1 MKPGLFSFLGVVF
14 LFMVGGFLFLRSPYF
29 SIREVTVDGCVS
41 LSRDEV
47 LELAGIREGMNIFAV
62 NLDKT
67 QKLLE
72 CSPLIKTADV
82 KRELPSTIYIRIE
95 ERKPV
100 ALVVSG
106 GKLWLVDLEGKV
118 LGEDNGKIP
127 GLVAIVGVS
136 RSVSTGSRLE
146 GKELQALACLRAMGP
161 LTSRVTSEIQ
171 LQGDELVLLLKEGGA
186 LVYLGEADAG
196 LKGRLESL
204 ESVLSALAPQDL
216 SRVVYIE
223 LRYGK
228 PSVRFRDQIVR

>member
-1 MKPGLFSFLGVVF
+1 MKPGLFCFLGLVF

-29 SIREVTVDGCVS
+29 SIREVTVDGCVAV
-41 LSRDEV
+41 SREEV

-67 QKLLE
+67 REVLE

-82 KRELPSTIYIRIE
+82 KRELPSRIYIRIE
-95 ERKPV
+95 ERKPI
-100 ALVVSG
+100 ALVVAG
-106 GKLWLVDLEGKV
+106 GKLWLVDAEGKI

-136 RSVSTGSRLE
+136 GSVSTGSHLG
-146 GKELQALACLRAMGP
+146 GKEIEALACVRAMGP
-161 LTSRVTSEIQ
+161 LTRRVSSEIQ
-171 LQGDELVLLLKEGGA
+171 LRGDELVLLLKDGGA

-196 LKGRLESL
+196 LEGRLESL
-204 ESVLSALAPQDL
+204 ESVLSVLGPQDL
-216 SRVVYIE
+216 PRVEYIE

-228 PSVRFRDQIVR
+228 PSVRFRDQMVR

>member
-1 MKPGLFSFLGVVF
+1 MKPRLFSFLGLVF

-29 SIREVTVDGCVS
+29 SIKEVTVDGCMAV
-41 LSRDEV
+41 SRDEV

-67 QKLLE
+67 RKLLE
-72 CSPLIKTADV
+72 CSPMIRAADL

-106 GKLWLVDLEGKV
+106 GKLWLVDAEGKI

-127 GLVAIVGVS
+127 GLVAIVGISRIVS
-136 RSVSTGSRLE
+136 AGSRLE
-146 GKELQALACLRAMGP
+146 GKELHALACVGAMGP
-161 LTSRVTSEIQ
+161 LTRSVSSEVQ
-171 LQGDELVLLLKEGGA
+171 VSGDELVLLLKEGGA
-186 LVYLGEADAG
+186 PVYLGEADAG
-196 LKGRLESL
+196 LKSRLESL
-204 ESVLSALAPQDL
+204 ESVLSALGNQDL
-216 SRVVYIE
+216 QKVEYIE

-228 PSVRFRDQIVR
+228 PSVRFRDQMAR